1 MRIYIDKP
9 NLLSIIHSPRGDKYS
24 DCIRMLKKNF
34 TIFFTFA
41 IDDIKTMNSNDK
53 NDIML
58 WLSQMTTGI
67 GLSDEDHVR
76 WNCGFPSRPID
87 ISTFKTDELSSVYCL
102 SKECDPKLEAQ
113 ANRGNLLIACEGQEI
128 NAMSSLFFED
138 YQFNQ
143 HIFYEILSWDDLG
156 KYTSP
161 CTDIII
167 ADPYLFSSPD
177 LYQSNIYALIKV
189 LTKTIK
195 NSKVNIVIFTLKD
208 NYDKNTKINFEPDWD
223 TIYSK
228 IRKCAE
234 KHSSFNVTFVT
245 ANKDTLEEHD
255 RTIFTNYKYFASGD
269 TYNYFSSTGEKLTKG
284 RNFHVHSLASK
295 SNDKNAKTFI
305 EDMQKIIDR
314 IKEKNNERL
323 IKKDKISN
331 FLKF

>member
-9 NLLSIIHSPRGDKYS
+9 NLLSIIHSAKGDKYS

-41 IDDIKTMNSNDK
+41 K
-53 NDIML
+53 NDIL
-58 WLSQMTTGI
+58 NLNASDKEVVLQWLSQMSSGI
-67 GLSDEDHVR
+67 SQSEEDHVK
-76 WNCGFPSRPID
+76 WNCSLPSRPMD
-87 ISTFKTDELSSVYCL
+87 ISTFNSDELSSVFCL
-102 SKECDPKLEAQ
+102 SKEYDPKLETQ
-113 ANRGNLLIACEGQEI
+113 VNKGNLIIASEGKEI
-128 NAMSSLFFED
+128 DAMSSLFFED
-138 YQFNQ
+138 FQFTQ
-143 HIFYEILSWDDLG
+143 HIFYEISSWENLG

-177 LYQSNIYALIKV
+177 LYQNNIYALIKV
-189 LTKTIK
+189 LTKSIK
-195 NSKVNIVIFTLKD
+195 KSKVNIVFFTLKD
-208 NYDKNTKINFEPDWD
+208 NYDKQTNSNFEPDWD

-228 IRKCAE
+228 IRKCAD

-245 ANKDTLEEHD
+245 ASKDTLEEHD

-269 TYNYFSSTGEKLTKG
+269 TYNYFSSKGEKLTNG

-295 SNDKNAKTFI
+295 SNDKNAKIFI

-314 IKEKNNERL
+314 IKRKNNDKL